1 MPSPASPS
9 PPPRLLAE
17 TKAIEIARMQCQAY
31 KLAIFRIDTP
41 EALARFG
48 GKPPSNQRRDTD
60 LDSHLARAR
69 AGLAPAGTAS
79 PPGP

>member
-1 MPSPASPS
+1 
-9 PPPRLLAE
+9 
-17 TKAIEIARMQCQAY
+17 MQCQAY

-48 GKPPSNQRRDTD
+48 GKPPANQRRDTD
-60 LDSHLARAR
+60 LDSHLERAR
-69 AGLAPAGTAS
+69 AGLAPAGAAS